1 MSYFDTCKS
10 AKNDELVALKA
21 NVQRVMYTATQ
32 KPQTEMKGSF
42 SFDRIQPG
50 DKHNTIKNL
59 MLCARITFKVEGFAD
74 DAKALAADFATAPHP
89 GFYFNNINAALY
101 DCSVSI
107 NSSINQ
113 TQQPYLNNIIYKNFK
128 QDEYVEDMNKKYDK
142 YVSVI
147 QTHTQRV
154 VDTTDG
160 YDTIEYYCM
169 CPIYNSLLEGDLTGV
184 SSLNIRS
191 NYNLNT
197 VIKHLDPTKF
207 TNSQAKIT
215 VEYIDFTIYYDN
227 VINTIPDMNET
238 YRMLKFNY
246 IDYSENLSLKNVTTA
261 NFVNNVKDVQSAPLR
276 AYNIIVEDIRG
287 DGITA
292 LTNYNNRITSSRWDI
307 NNHQNVILSDN
318 ILSVYSTSKDA
329 GLLTEFSII
338 NNTNGSI
345 DKKTGDYTHYKAQE
359 PVCAITLLNTPD
371 ITISTS
377 DLFRLS
383 TNVNVKFDT
392 TVSPG
397 AELAKTFFLY
407 TVYEYPALLELSPV
421 GNTFINGL
429 SGTSKDLI
437 ETDGGL
443 TEYMD
448 EYEDM
453 GYGGDGKVADWFRKV
468 GRKIKEGKYVSKI
481 LSGISKGAKIFGT
494 VAPMIPGIGAAAP
507 VVSKIGDIAGNV
519 GTAASNAGYS
529 VSMF

>member
-59 MLCARITFKVEGFAD
+59 MLCAEIVFKVEGFTD
-74 DAKALAADFATAPHP
+74 DAAGGAATAPHS

-147 QTHTQRV
+147 QTHTNP
-154 VDTTDG
+154 TAALAG

-169 CPIYNSLLEGDLTGV
+169 CPIYNSLLDGELTGV

-197 VIKHLDPTKF
+197 IIKHLDASKF
-207 TNSQAKIT
+207 TNSQANIT
-215 VEYIDFTIYYDN
+215 VQYIDFTIYYDN

-246 IDYSENLSLKNVTTA
+246 IDYSENKILNNGVSTA

-287 DGITA
+287 SEITA

-307 NNHQNVILSDN
+307 NNHQNVILSEN
-318 ILSVYSTSKDA
+318 IMSVYSTSKDA

-338 NNTNGSI
+338 NNTNMSI
-345 DKKTGDYTHYKAQE
+345 DKKTGDYTHYKAQD

-383 TNVNVKFDT
+383 TNVNIQFDAALT
-392 TVSPG
+392 S
-397 AELAKTFFLY
+397 AKTFYLY

-494 VAPMIPGIGAAAP
+494 VAPMIPGVGAAAP